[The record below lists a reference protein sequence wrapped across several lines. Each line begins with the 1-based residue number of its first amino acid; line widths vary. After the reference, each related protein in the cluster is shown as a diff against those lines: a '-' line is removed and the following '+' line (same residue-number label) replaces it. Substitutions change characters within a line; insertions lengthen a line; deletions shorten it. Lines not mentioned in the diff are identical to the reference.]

1 MLHFRV
7 FALFIILLAS
17 TFIPCLAYGQ
27 APLELEAGK
36 GRFVIDSDSMEVIGG
51 GKTITFSGRVVT
63 REDFTLCSDELKVI
77 FNDNR
82 EVTDIV
88 ALGNVRLLQGGKV
101 VTAAMAEYD
110 KETRTVIFIGSP
122 KVSSCGDTVSGE
134 KIRFDMDSGGATVE
148 GGEGVRVRALM
159 QSDKKCTEDAIIEED
174 FCRRA
179 R

>member
-1 MLHFRV
+1 
-7 FALFIILLAS
+7 
-17 TFIPCLAYGQ
+17 
-27 APLELEAGK
+27 
-36 GRFVIDSDSMEVIGG
+36 
-51 GKTITFSGRVVT
+51 
-63 REDFTLCSDELKVI
+63 VI
-77 FNDNR
+77 F
-82 EVTDIV
+82 T
-88 ALGNVRLLQGGKV
+88 
-101 VTAAMAEYD
+101 
-110 KETRTVIFIGSP
+110 GSP